1 MFKALTNLM
10 AYSYFCSHGH
20 KNIVLSVKWNQNGNW
35 LLTASKDQI
44 IKVSLTFFWVG
55 GGGGDI
61 DL

>member
-1 MFKALTNLM
+1 M

-55 GGGGDI
+55 GGGEI